1 MEKGGCLVLGKDS
14 KVTHR
19 LVKALLG
26 PGQVCIHLDLPGRLL
41 LEVLEASVEEVSRA
55 WPAERAV
62 VAAEPIISIN
72 FRLVVLVAVIMR
84 GEVLSLKWALRL
96 SSPTVIMGHVLV
108 HRICLK
114 QINIRALK

>member
-1 MEKGGCLVLGKDS
+1 MEEGGCLVLGKDS

-26 PGQVCIHLDLPGRLL
+26 PGQVCIYLDLPGTLL

-96 SSPTVIMGHVLV
+96 SSPAVIMGHVLV

>member
-1 MEKGGCLVLGKDS
+1 MLGKDS

-19 LVKALLG
+19 LVKALPC

-41 LEVLEASVEEVSRA
+41 LEVLEPGVEEVSRA

-62 VAAEPIISIN
+62 VAAEALISIN
-72 FRLVVLVAVIMR
+72 FRLVMLVAVIMR
-84 GEVLSLKWALRL
+84 GEVLALKWPPRF
-96 SSPTVIMGHVLV
+96 SSPAVVMGHVLV
-108 HRICLK
+108 HRIRLK